1 MFLSALSQS
10 SRLSQMSSGEEGAYF
25 WNSGFAVS
33 EFRAVVQRNVN
44 QLVLYLNDSYY
55 YNRKT

>member
-10 SRLSQMSSGEEGAYF
+10 SRLSQMSSGEGAYF

-33 EFRAVVQRNVN
+33 EVRAVVQHNVN

-55 YNRKT
+55 LNRKT